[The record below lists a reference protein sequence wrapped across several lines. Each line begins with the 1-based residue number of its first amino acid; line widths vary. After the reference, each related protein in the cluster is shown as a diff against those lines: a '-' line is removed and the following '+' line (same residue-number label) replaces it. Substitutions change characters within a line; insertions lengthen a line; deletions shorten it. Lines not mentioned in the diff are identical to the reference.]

1 MKPDFRSGFFMQ
13 NDLNWKVCRSIKS
26 LHNQIYPQSLSLR
39 RSLNIISN
47 ILDSYGMDKDTVNIL
62 YKS

>member
-26 LHNQIYPQSLSLR
+26 LHNQIYPQSF
-39 RSLNIISN
+39 NIISN